1 MKFIKATIKLIK
13 KILAGFFLLLGVPLL
28 ILCIVFII
36 NPDLAGSPPSSTE
49 ARTIWV
55 TVLLTIPIPST
66 AIGSYLVWSIV
77 QQNKREAQREQEKE
91 DQRLR
96 KIFFNLVQQQGGEIT
111 VFQFS
116 VAAQISGKLA
126 RKYLDKF
133 AGEYNATFRVDNR
146 GNVIYTFIL

>member
-1 MKFIKATIKLIK
+1 MKFIKATIKSIK

-36 NPDLAGSPPSSTE
+36 NPDLAGSPPSSSE
-49 ARTIWV
+49 ARAMWV

-133 AGEYNATFRVDNR
+133 AEEYNATFRVDNR